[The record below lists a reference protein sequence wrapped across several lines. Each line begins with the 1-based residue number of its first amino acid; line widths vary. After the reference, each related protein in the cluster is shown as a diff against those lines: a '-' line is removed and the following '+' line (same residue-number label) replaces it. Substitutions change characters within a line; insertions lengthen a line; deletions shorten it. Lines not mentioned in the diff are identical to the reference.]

1 MHDLIGFQECLI
13 IDCSASRPYR
23 LSLVQSSRQPLT
35 PLLLEHIHVDQ
46 MVFCKDK
53 SIGESVIALEKSL
66 EARVSYVSRRNGI
79 NLKLIEDGHSIRED
93 CLMRFNS
100 VFIATHLR
108 ELAGNSTQQVIILYI
123 SCGSI
128 HELTKEM
135 KL

>member
-1 MHDLIGFQECLI
+1 MHDRIGFQECLI

-35 PLLLEHIHVDQ
+35 PLLLEHIHVDH

-53 SIGESVIALEKSL
+53 SIGESVIFLEKSL
-66 EARVSYVSRRNGI
+66 EASVICVSQRNGI
-79 NLKLIEDGHSIRED
+79 KLKLIEDGHSIRED

-100 VFIATHLR
+100 IFIATHLR
-108 ELAGNSTQQVIILYI
+108 ELAGNSTLQVIILYI

-128 HELTKEM
+128 HELANEM